1 MTDIELKPNK
11 EQMLAHVQHI
21 FGDCMRDGLI
31 ELAWTGPLEKDR
43 KIRYCRMFDVT
54 ELSELVE
61 EAFKINSFKG
71 QNVYIGAG
79 VRHPETEDGLR
90 TEDSDVIYMPA
101 LYVDLD
107 NAGVAEAV
115 PQIYQHLKPT
125 LIVTTGQIPH
135 LRQQLWWKLD
145 QPVTELSKSTAQIK
159 AITDTLNGDPT
170 IHNPSRVMRLAGS
183 VAWPKKP
190 GRVAE
195 MTSLEPGANYQFAIE
210 DFVGVFSIKAEPEQR
225 TAERKKDATT
235 LNLPEPAGLRVK
247 ECLDDLNKPSRW
259 HQNVLRLTG
268 HWIRNGLSDLEIMLF
283 APGLTQDGYSV
294 RETRRDLQS
303 MLSGAREKWDIPD
316 PDAFLPDATEA
327 TPLFAN
333 FIDKLIVS
341 MIPRRMWILGRTL
354 LKGYLSVLVAPPG
367 VGKSTLCIAQ
377 AVSIITGKPIAGEDV
392 HIRGKVWIY
401 NNEDDND
408 ELKRRLAAVLQ
419 HHNISFDEIAGQLAL
434 NSGADRPLLVAR
446 TLSDGTVIRLPDV
459 EECIEHIKKHNI
471 IAFIVDPFI
480 ETHECEEN
488 SNQQIKRVGQMFRD
502 IARRADCAV
511 ELVHHT
517 GKPPQGSSDGHAGNM
532 WSARGASA
540 LVGVARI
547 IKTLF
552 GMSKKDA
559 ERRGVREDDRHL
571 YIRLDDAKANLSLA
585 SPEAK
590 WFKRLGVTLVNT
602 DEVGVLEPITLD
614 ENAALSA
621 GGDPDSHHAIIAALL
636 AQVMEEVITL
646 NRAVNRLAWGGNPA
660 FEKYRIIDDQGRQR
674 ASTSLRTK
682 VKAACRSPVVVVIG
696 SEACGFTLD
705 DSKSPHLLRRFSRP
719 VGAAELAS
727 QPPENFTDME
737 EEDDF

>member
-1 MTDIELKPNK
+1 MTDKELKPNK

-21 FGDCMRDGLI
+21 FGDCMRDGLL

-43 KIRYCRMFDVT
+43 KVRHCRMFDVT
-54 ELSELVE
+54 ELAELVD
-61 EAFKINSFKG
+61 EAVKINSFKG

-79 VRHPETEDGLR
+79 VRHPDTEDGLR

-107 NAGVAEAV
+107 DAGVAEAAS
-115 PQIYQHLKPT
+115 QIYQHLKPT
-125 LIVTTGQIPH
+125 LIVTTGLIPH

-145 QPVTELSKSTAQIK
+145 QPVTDLSKSSLQIK
-159 AITDTLNGDPT
+159 AITDALNGDPS

-183 VAWPKKP
+183 IAWPKKP
-190 GRVAE
+190 GRVDE
-195 MTSLEPGANYQFAIE
+195 GTSLEHGVNHQFEIE
-210 DFVGVFSIKAEPEQR
+210 DFASVFPRQADPEQR
-225 TAERKKDATT
+225 TAERKKDAST
-235 LNLPEPAGLRVK
+235 LNLPEPAGLRIQD
-247 ECLDDLNKPSRW
+247 CLDDLNKPSNW
-259 HQNVLRLTG
+259 HRNVLRLTG

-283 APGLTQDGYSV
+283 APGLTLDGYSV

-316 PDAFLPDATEA
+316 PDAFLPDASEA
-327 TPLFAN
+327 VPLVAN
-333 FIDKLIVS
+333 FIEKLVAA
-341 MIPRRMWILGRTL
+341 MIPRRMWILGRSL
-354 LKGYLSVLVAPPG
+354 LKAYLTVLVAPPG

-377 AVSIITGKPIAGEDV
+377 AVSIITGKPIAGEEV

-401 NNEDDND
+401 NNEDDTD

-419 HHNISFDEIAGQLAL
+419 HHNIPFEDIAGQLAL

-446 TLSDGTVIRLPDV
+446 TLSDGTVVRLPDV
-459 EECIEHIKKHNI
+459 EACIEHIKKHNI
-471 IAFIVDPFI
+471 ITFIVDPFI

-511 ELVHHT
+511 VLVHHT
-517 GKPPQGSSDGHAGNM
+517 GKPPQGSSEGHAGNM
-532 WSARGASA
+532 WSSRGASA
-540 LVGVARI
+540 LVGVARV

-559 ERRGVREDDRHL
+559 ERRGIREDDRHL

-590 WFKRLGVTLVNT
+590 WFKRLGVTLANT
-602 DEVGVLEPITLD
+602 DEVGVLESITLD
-614 ENAALSA
+614 ENPSYNA
-621 GGDPDSHHAIIAALL
+621 GGDTDSHHAIIAALL
-636 AQVMEEVITL
+636 AHVKEDVITL
-646 NRAVNRLAWGGNPA
+646 NRAVNLLAWGGHEA
-660 FEKYRIIDDQGRQR
+660 FKKYCIIDDQGRQR

-682 VKAACRSPVVVVIG
+682 VKAACKSPIVIVTG
-696 SEACGFTLD
+696 SQACGFTLD
-705 DSKSPHLLRRFSRP
+705 ESKSPHVLRRFARP
-719 VGAAELAS
+719 VGATELAS